1 MKSVAENAGT
11 TLWPEM
17 LNVAGGLLL
26 VVALILVLSWLA
38 RKSGRLNALAGDRIQ
53 VVGSRSIGGRE
64 RLLVV
69 EFAGREILLGVTATT
84 ITRLSEEVTGGA
96 GRGFAERLEEARGDV
111 DKG

>member
-11 TLWPEM
+11 SLWPEM

-26 VVALILVLSWLA
+26 VVVLIFALSWLA
-38 RKSGRLNALAGDRIQ
+38 RKSGRLNAMAGDRIQ

-84 ITRLSEEVTGGA
+84 ITRLSDGASGGRD
-96 GRGFAERLEEARGDV
+96 RGFAERLEEARGDV
-111 DKG
+111 GEG